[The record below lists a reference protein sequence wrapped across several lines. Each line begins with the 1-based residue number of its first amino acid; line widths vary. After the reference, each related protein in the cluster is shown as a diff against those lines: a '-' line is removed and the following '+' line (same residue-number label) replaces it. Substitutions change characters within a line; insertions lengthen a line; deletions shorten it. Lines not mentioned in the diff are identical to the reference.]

1 LQIVKANIIVYF
13 LYIMPSAACV
23 VWSEYGDKNPFIL
36 AGIESRYVRDTHKT
50 VDVNEIRKRKKPE
63 SFANLRLTSSQQSQS
78 TIRMEEFERV
88 ARSDFPATTTTS
100 ASGSAAQVAPDDLT
114 QAKIIFAKRA
124 VALEEL
130 FGTRVQFDTPSFDS
144 ESSSYRVNFRWIA
157 DATHFGITKGQIEG
171 REHPRDA
178 IVREIGEETGVRL
191 HASAV
196 SELRELGTRDGCTFF
211 SLQLT
216 GTQVKEWKETIAKR
230 LDKRHGELFNLA
242 FVPKI
247 QLDSH
252 FSGKKMNQKTK
263 LGLKLFSGSPDSPGR
278 SSAHGGP
285 AHARSGKG
293 GRRSKKRQLKQKKRA
308 QKSKKRARV

>member
-1 LQIVKANIIVYF
+1 
-13 LYIMPSAACV
+13 MPSAACV
-23 VWSEYGDKNPFIL
+23 VWSDYEDENPFIL

-50 VDVNEIRKRKKPE
+50 VNVDEIRKRKQTS
-63 SFANLRLTSSQQSQS
+63 SFANLRLTPSKQSGQ
-78 TIRMEEFERV
+78 IKMEDFERV
-88 ARSDFPATTTTS
+88 ARSDFAATATATA
-100 ASGSAAQVAPDDLT
+100 ASGSAAANPTPLDNLT
-114 QAKIIFAKRA
+114 QAKIVFAKRA

-130 FGTRVQFDTPSFDS
+130 FGTRVQFDTPSFEAGSD
-144 ESSSYRVNFRWIA
+144 SYRVNFRWIA
-157 DATHFGITKGQIEG
+157 NATHFGITKGQIEDG
-171 REHPRDA
+171 ETPLNA
-178 IVREIGEETGVRL
+178 IIREIGEETGVRL
-191 HASAV
+191 HAIAISK
-196 SELRELGTRDGCTFF
+196 LRELGTRDGCTFF

-285 AHARSGKG
+285 AHAHSGKG
-293 GRRSKKRQLKQKKRA
+293 GRSRRLRSKKRA
-308 QKSKKRARV
+308 QKSKKSKKRGRM